1 MAIGSVVVV
10 NVLVALAQAISG
22 GQIGTAMPVA
32 GAAAGLAVVALLLWP
47 GRPIAR
53 MALATA
59 LAALVELQ
67 IWLSGGG
74 LAQHFNIFVSLS
86 LLMAY
91 RDWRPIAFMGSL
103 FVGHHLL
110 ADCFLQPVMCLATPD
125 AGPVLT
131 HGAFI
136 GAHAL
141 LSGCAAWVLERESRA
156 ARELEILINAMGRD
170 GPIRLNLAVMRT
182 ESPLAQR
189 LQHVQARMAEAMRA
203 VQASS
208 RQVEVAA
215 HEVAAGSG
223 ELMARTEAA
232 ASGLRDSAMCLEQ
245 IGIIVQHS
253 TEASTE
259 AKAMSGTAAGMA
271 DQGDR
276 LISDVVETMKAI
288 ESSSHRI
295 NDIIGVIDGI
305 AFQTNIL
312 ALNAAVEA
320 ARAGEQGRGFAVV
333 ASEVRSLAQ
342 RSAAAAK
349 EIKSLIGVST
359 DTVESGTQLVSGAG
373 QTMNQ
378 LVASVR
384 RVGELFESVSADTS
398 EQMQGLKTVSD
409 SISELSGTTQQ
420 NVAVA
425 ERASAAAADL
435 REQSARLA
443 EVLASF
449 NLGDVDVTAAAPVP
463 HRATAVPRRVPSPVA
478 PARAPRAAAPPPA
491 PAASE
496 SGVVEFF

>member
-1 MAIGSVVVV
+1 
-10 NVLVALAQAISG
+10 
-22 GQIGTAMPVA
+22 
-32 GAAAGLAVVALLLWP
+32 
-47 GRPIAR
+47 
-53 MALATA
+53 
-59 LAALVELQ
+59 
-67 IWLSGGG
+67 
-74 LAQHFNIFVSLS
+74 
-86 LLMAY
+86 
-91 RDWRPIAFMGSL
+91 
-103 FVGHHLL
+103 
-110 ADCFLQPVMCLATPD
+110 
-125 AGPVLT
+125 
-131 HGAFI
+131 
-136 GAHAL
+136 
-141 LSGCAAWVLERESRA
+141 
-156 ARELEILINAMGRD
+156 MGRE

-359 DTVESGTQLVSGAG
+359 DTVESGTKLVSGAG